1 MIDVKTAVARAAEY
15 AKEWLGSTKVF
26 LEEVELSKRGDSSIW
41 LITLSIPRR
50 DNPDA
55 AGGFAGLALSYS
67 RAELLYGGR
76 EYKVFEVDAET
87 AEVRSMKIRD
97 MIRNVA

>member
-1 MIDVKTAVARAAEY
+1 MIEVRTAVARAAEY
-15 AKEWLGSTKVF
+15 AKEWLRSDKVF
-26 LEEVELSKRGDSSIW
+26 LEEVELSKRGDSAIW

-50 DNPDA
+50 DNPNA
-55 AGGFAGLALSYS
+55 AGGFAGLALPRSP
-67 RAELLYGGR
+67 AEVLYGGR

-87 AEVRSMKIRD
+87 SVVRSMKIRD

>member
-1 MIDVKTAVARAAEY
+1 MVEVKTAVASAAEY
-15 AKEWLGSTKVF
+15 AKEWLGSDKVF
-26 LEEVELSKRGDSSIW
+26 LEEVELSKRGDSAIW

-50 DNPDA
+50 DEPLA
-55 AGGFAGLALSYS
+55 ARGWASVNLHPSP
-67 RAELLYGGR
+67 AELLYGRR

-87 AEVRSMKIRD
+87 GEVRSMKIRD